1 VAAVGSVR
9 GTSPS
14 GGGQTIRWQLSVDA
28 NLQFSIFNL
37 QYFPAKVEVTC
48 LATLLKNENC
58 KLKIAN

>member
-14 GGGQTIRWQLSVDA
+14 GGGQTIRWQLTPICNFHFA
-28 NLQFSIFNL
+28 IFNL

-48 LATLLKNENC
+48 LAKLLKNENC